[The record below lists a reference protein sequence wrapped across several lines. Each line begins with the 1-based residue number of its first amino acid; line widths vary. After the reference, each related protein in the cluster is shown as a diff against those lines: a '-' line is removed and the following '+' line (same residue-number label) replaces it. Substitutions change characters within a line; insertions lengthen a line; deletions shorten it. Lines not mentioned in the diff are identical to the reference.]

1 MRSTLFCSLLAVA
14 TAGGSA
20 AGASAAGARD
30 AVALLGTYTDSGSR
44 GIYVVRVDGESG
56 VMSEP
61 ALVAE
66 LPDPEFLALHPNGRH
81 VYALTHTTTETGSK
95 VGAVAAFEVER
106 ATGKLALLNTVAT
119 ARGTFCHLAVDTT
132 GRMLVAASY
141 GGGHVA
147 SFSLQADGRVGEL
160 KTVRVQEGPLG
171 PRRDRQE
178 APHPHSVTL
187 SPDNRFA
194 FVADLGLDRVFV
206 YRMDPETGTL
216 APAAPAFVAT
226 APGAGPRHTAFSPDG
241 GTLHVLNELDNT
253 LATWRCDAATGALQP
268 LQALATLP
276 EGFEGQNTTSE
287 VRVHPN
293 GRFVYAAN
301 RGHDSLAVYA
311 RASGADALE
320 RVEIVPCGGISPR
333 NFALTPDGRWLL
345 CAHQR
350 SASLALFKVDPDTG
364 RLELQ
369 PALAKVP
376 RVVCVLFLP
385 QD

>member
-1 MRSTLFCSLLAVA
+1 MRSSLFCSLLAVA
-14 TAGGSA
+14 TAGTGS
-20 AGASAAGARD
+20 AGARE

-44 GIYVVRVDGESG
+44 GIYAVRVDGERG
-56 VMSEP
+56 VLSEP
-61 ALVAE
+61 TLVAE
-66 LPDPEFLALHPNGRH
+66 LADPEFLALHPNGRF
-81 VYALTHTTTETGSK
+81 VYALTHNTTEAGKK
-95 VGAVAAFEVER
+95 VGAVAAFEVEPL
-106 ATGKLALLNTVAT
+106 TGKLTFLNTAAT
-119 ARGTFCHLAVDTT
+119 DCGTFCHLAVDAT

-147 SFSLQADGRVGEL
+147 SFTLQADGRVGD
-160 KTVRVQEGPLG
+160 VRGVITHEGTRG

-194 FVADLGLDRVFV
+194 YVADLGLDRVFV
-206 YRMDPETGTL
+206 YRIDLDTATL
-216 APAAPAFVAT
+216 VPATPAYFTT
-226 APGAGPRHTAFSPDG
+226 AAGAGPRHAAFSTDG
-241 GTLHVLNELDNT
+241 GALHVLNELNNT
-253 LATWRCDAATGALQP
+253 LATWRYDEANGALE
-268 LQALATLP
+268 LLETSSTLP

-287 VRVHPN
+287 VRVHPK

-301 RGHDSLAVYA
+301 RGHDSVAVFA
-311 RASGADALE
+311 RKSDTPLLE
-320 RVEIVPCGGISPR
+320 RVEIVPCGGVSPR

-350 SASLALFKVDPDTG
+350 SASLALFRVDADSG